1 MKNSLTRGISG
12 VVFVVLMILGLTV
25 NKFLFAAL
33 FLFIMCTMLSEF
45 YHITMGDR
53 YKVSRG
59 LAIGA
64 GAILFLLLFLV
75 SAYGIPGRY
84 VAVALIPVLV
94 VMTNSLYAKDKSSFD
109 LFSHIY
115 TGLLYIAVPL
125 SLSNL
130 IAFDHGVFSGRLLL
144 CFFIIIWSS
153 DVGAYCAGLTLGKR
167 FPKKLFEEISPK
179 KTWAGFWGGMVSAII
194 ASVILGYTGMFKFP
208 LVHCAILAIVMHV
221 SGVYGD
227 LFESQW
233 KRCHDIKDSGSVIPG
248 HGGMMDRFDSTLFA
262 FPAGVIYLLVL
273 YLI

>member
-53 YKVSRG
+53 YKVSRS
-59 LAIGA
+59 LAIVA
-64 GAILFLLLFLV
+64 GAVLFLLLFLV

-130 IAFDHGVFSGRLLL
+130 IAFDHGEFSGRLLL

-153 DVGAYCAGLTLGKR
+153 DVGAYCAGLTLGKK

-208 LVHCAILAIVMHV
+208 LVHCAILAVVMHV

>member
-208 LVHCAILAIVMHV
+208 LVHCAILAVVMHV

>member
-1 MKNSLTRGISG
+1 MKNPLTRGISG
-12 VVFVVLMILGLTV
+12 AVFVVLMILGLTV

-33 FLFIMCTMLSEF
+33 FLFIMCTMLAEF
-45 YHITMGDR
+45 YHITMGDK

-64 GAILFLLLFLV
+64 GAILFVLLFLV

-84 VAVALIPVLV
+84 VAIALLPLLI
-94 VMTNSLYAKDKSSFD
+94 VMANSLYAKDKSGYD

-115 TGLLYIAVPL
+115 TGILYIAVPL

-130 IAFDHGVFSGRLLL
+130 IAFDHGEFSGRLLL

-153 DVGAYCAGLTLGKR
+153 DVGAYCAGLSLGKV

-179 KTWAGFWGGMVSAII
+179 KTWVGFWGGMVSAII
-194 ASVILGYTGMFKFP
+194 ASVILGLTGMFKFP
-208 LVHCAILAIVMHV
+208 VIHCVVLAMVMHV
-221 SGVYGD
+221 AGVYGD

-262 FPAGVIYLLVL
+262 FPAGVLYLLLL

>member
-262 FPAGVIYLLVL
+262 FPTGVIYLLVL

>member
-1 MKNSLTRGISG
+1 MKNPLIRSISG
-12 VVFVVLMILGLTV
+12 IVFIVLMILGLTV
-25 NKFLFAAL
+25 DKFLFAAL
-33 FLFIMCTMLSEF
+33 FLFIMCMMLSEF
-45 YHITMGDR
+45 YHITMGDK

-64 GAILFLLLFLV
+64 GAILFILLFLV
-75 SAYGIPGRY
+75 SAYGITGRY
-84 VAVALIPVLV
+84 VALALVPVLI
-94 VMTNSLYAKDKSSFD
+94 VMSNSLYAKDKSGFD

-125 SLSNL
+125 GLSNL
-130 IAFDHGVFSGRLLL
+130 IAFDHGVFDGRLLL

-153 DVGAYCAGLTLGKR
+153 DVGAYCAGLTLGKK

-179 KTWAGFWGGMVSAII
+179 KTWAGFFGGLVCAVI
-194 ASVILGYTGMFKFP
+194 ASVILG
-208 LVHCAILAIVMHV
+208 VVLAVVMHIA
-221 SGVYGD
+221 GVYGD

>member
-194 ASVILGYTGMFKFP
+194 ASVLLGYTGMFRFP

>member
-1 MKNSLTRGISG
+1 MKNPLIRSISG
-12 VVFVVLMILGLTV
+12 IVFIVLMILGLTV
-25 NKFLFAAL
+25 DKFLFAAL
-33 FLFIMCTMLSEF
+33 FLFIMCMMLSEF
-45 YHITMGDR
+45 YHITMGDK

-64 GAILFLLLFLV
+64 GAILFILLFLV

-84 VAVALIPVLV
+84 VALALVPVLI
-94 VMTNSLYAKDKSSFD
+94 VMSNSLYAKDKSGFD

-125 SLSNL
+125 GLSNL
-130 IAFDHGVFSGRLLL
+130 IAFDHGVFDGRLLL

-153 DVGAYCAGLTLGKR
+153 DVGAYCAGLTLGKK

-179 KTWAGFWGGMVSAII
+179 KTWAGFFGGLVCAVI
-194 ASVILGYTGMFKFP
+194 ASVVLGVVGMFRFP
-208 LVHCAILAIVMHV
+208 LVHCAVLAVVMHIA
-221 SGVYGD
+221 GVYGD

>member
-153 DVGAYCAGLTLGKR
+153 DVGAYCAGLTLGKK

>member
-1 MKNSLTRGISG
+1 MREQVETRLVLGIKGIGHHYKHRHKSQGDIAPRNS
-12 VVFVVLMILGLTV
+12 
-25 NKFLFAAL
+25 
-33 FLFIMCTMLSEF
+33 
-45 YHITMGDR
+45 
-53 YKVSRG
+53 
-59 LAIGA
+59 IG
-64 GAILFLLLFLV
+64 GNQEKQDEQDC
-75 SAYGIPGRY
+75 AYGIPGRY
-84 VAVALIPVLV
+84 VALALVPVLI
-94 VMTNSLYAKDKSSFD
+94 VMSNSLYAKDKSGFD

-125 SLSNL
+125 GLSNL
-130 IAFDHGVFSGRLLL
+130 IAFDHGVFDGRLLL

-153 DVGAYCAGLTLGKR
+153 DVGAYCAGLTLGKK

-179 KTWAGFWGGMVSAII
+179 KTWAGFFGGLVCAVI
-194 ASVILGYTGMFKFP
+194 ASVILGVVGMFRFP
-208 LVHCAILAIVMHV
+208 LVHCAVLAVVMHIA
-221 SGVYGD
+221 GVYGD